1 MRVVEPIEGY
11 PAASAGAHP
20 SSPWRNRRLIA
31 FLAVFVLVC
40 ALGLGYT
47 FLRTP
52 EYRATARLE
61 IVPAEALQNRAPQI
75 GVPQP
80 ASAQNERS
88 TGPASPFLTEIEFL
102 TSRPLLEQ
110 LLEQI
115 RSAGLADSLGSA
127 DPIGA
132 LLQAISV
139 TPVPGTQVVQLAA
152 VGEKPDVL
160 AFALN
165 GLMDIYRGHVS
176 ARYRNTSN
184 EELAQAREEAQ
195 KYDAAVKEKRRA
207 MEAFR
212 LRYNIVSLERDENEA
227 LSRAKGLG
235 VSLNTAEEKAV
246 AAEAK
251 LRSLREAVASG
262 KAPVRARDNPTL
274 ANVEARL
281 SQAREEM
288 KQLERTYTEDY
299 LAKDPA
305 ARTLRTRITE
315 LEAQVKRE
323 RAASQEANLA
333 DAEEDATRMRDS
345 VEQLKRQMTA
355 DRQSMQAFS
364 ARFSEYKAMQDELAD
379 LEGLARGANEKAVRL
394 EASDRARRPE
404 AKIIEAAIT
413 PTEPWRP
420 LYLRDSA
427 ITVGAAVV
435 LGFLAAWL
443 TAFLTRREETPSVVV
458 APTAVAY
465 PVPLGLQHT
474 PVHDRPALA
483 QSGAPALQLPA
494 ALPARE
500 LDEGEVAALLA
511 SADQRSR
518 LALALLLSGVA
529 PDELLSLRWRDV
541 QADAGTVRIS
551 APAGRDFPLTDE
563 LSSIAQADRAAFS
576 ADAYV
581 VPAQSDSAPSHDD
594 LAALVAYASHDAGLV
609 QAAEVTPAVLRHT
622 YLAFM
627 ARQGVRFAELSRI
640 VGPLPAALI
649 GSYGSLAPEGARR
662 ALAEVERTHPGLRR
676 WHGQR
681 ENMHRSEQGKSNGEV
696 P

>member
-11 PAASAGAHP
+11 PGASAGAHP
-20 SSPWRNRRLIA
+20 NSLWRNRRLIA
-31 FLAVFVLVC
+31 FLAVFALVC
-40 ALGLGYT
+40 AIGLGYT

-110 LLEQI
+110 LLQRI
-115 RSAGLADSLGSA
+115 QAAGLADSLGSA

-139 TPVPGTQVVQLAA
+139 TPVPGTQVVQMAA

-165 GLMDIYRGHVS
+165 GLMDIYRGHVA
-176 ARYRNTSN
+176 ARYRNTSS
-184 EELAQAREEAQ
+184 EDLAQAREEAQ
-195 KYDAAVKEKRRA
+195 KYETAVKDKRRA

-235 VSLNTAEEKAV
+235 VSLNAAEEKAV

-251 LRSLREAVASG
+251 LRTLREAVAAG

-288 KQLERTYTEDY
+288 RQLERSFTEDY
-299 LAKDPA
+299 LTKDPA
-305 ARTLRTRITE
+305 ARTLRTRIAE

-323 RAASQEANLA
+323 RIASQEANLA
-333 DAEEDATRMRDS
+333 DAEEEATRMRDS
-345 VEQLKRQMTA
+345 VEQLKRQMSS
-355 DRQSMQAFS
+355 DRQAMQAFS
-364 ARFSEYKAMQDELAD
+364 ARFSEYKAMQDELTD

-465 PVPLGLQHT
+465 PVPLGLQHAASAFD
-474 PVHDRPALA
+474 HPALA
-483 QSGAPALQLPA
+483 QGAAPALQLPA
-494 ALPARE
+494 ALPTRE
-500 LDEGEVAALLA
+500 LDEAEVAALLA
-511 SADQRSR
+511 SADDASR
-518 LALALLLSGVA
+518 LALALLVSGVA

-541 QADAGTVRIS
+541 QPDAGTIRIG
-551 APAGRDFPLTDE
+551 APAAREFPLTEE
-563 LSSIAQADRAAFS
+563 LSAIAAPGCAAYA
-576 ADAYV
+576 ADACL
-581 VPAQSDSAPSHDD
+581 VPAQGGSAPSNDD

-627 ARQGVRFAELSRI
+627 ARQGVRFTELSRI
-640 VGPLPAALI
+640 VGPLPAAVI
-649 GSYGSLAPEGARR
+649 GSYGSLAPEGTRR
-662 ALAEVERTHPGLRR
+662 ALAEVERMHPGLRR
-676 WHGQR
+676 WRNQPGDAQ
-681 ENMHRSEQGKSNGEV
+681 RSE
-696 P
+696 